1 MRLLVILLIIIL
13 FFPYASASEPI
24 LITKS
29 VNMNDVEFDGKW
41 TTKLEWKK
49 SSWNEF
55 SFDDKKIHLRSA
67 HQGDFIYFLIDPVD
81 DLTLD
86 NGADKATIC
95 IDSKNNK
102 SLIPDSDDFCFSIA
116 LGNSQGIVFQGGAD
130 LKSKNYMKRILNV
143 DNFIAV
149 SKISDAN
156 DRYSSIPHPTFE
168 FKIPLELIG
177 RSDNYGFYFSVYDAS
192 ENQFSSYPIEA
203 EREKMFTLPSP
214 KLWGNLVS
222 PDKSLPEFEIPLLV
236 LLATLV
242 FIIILGRRNKNLFN
256 YQKIGF

>member
-1 MRLLVILLIIIL
+1 MRLVVILLIIIL

-41 TTKLEWKK
+41 TTKQEWKK
-49 SSWNEF
+49 SSWNLF
-55 SFDDKKIHLRSA
+55 TFDDKIIHLRSA

-102 SLIPDSDDFCFSIA
+102 SFTPDSDDFCFSIA
-116 LGNSQGIVFQGGAD
+116 LGNNQGIVFQGGTD
-130 LKSKNYMKRILNV
+130 LKNKNYMKRILNV
-143 DNFIAV
+143 DNFTAV

-156 DRYSSIPHPTFE
+156 DRYSSIPHPSFE

-177 RSDNYGFYFSVYDAS
+177 RSDNYGFYFSVYDAN
-192 ENQFSSYPIEA
+192 ENQFSSYPVEA
-203 EREKMFTLPSP
+203 EREKLSSFPSP
-214 KLWGNLVS
+214 KLWGNLIS
-222 PDKSLPEFEIPLLV
+222 PDKSLPELNLPI
-236 LLATLV
+236 LV
-242 FIIILGRRNKNLFN
+242 FTSLIFTIILIQSKVRVGIFRE
-256 YQKIGF
+256 